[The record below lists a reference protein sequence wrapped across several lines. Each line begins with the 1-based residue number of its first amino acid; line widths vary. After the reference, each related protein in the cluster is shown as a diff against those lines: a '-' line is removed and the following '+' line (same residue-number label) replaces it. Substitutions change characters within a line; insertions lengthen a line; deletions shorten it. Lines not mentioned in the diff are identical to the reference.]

1 MQVLVMGAGQLAR
14 MMALAGAPLNIEVL
28 AYDVNSD
35 TVQHP
40 LTQQQFNLTL
50 EQAVAQADVVSS
62 EFEHIPY
69 PVQDIC
75 QQSGKF
81 FPNSTAIKAGG
92 DRRQEKQL
100 LDAAGVAN
108 ASYRI
113 ISTEAEFQAAIAT
126 LGLPLVLKSALAGY
140 DGKGQWRLKRA
151 EDAAAIWAD
160 IASFMAGADHTL
172 PQAIVAEQFVRFDRE
187 VSLVGARNAKGET
200 VVYPLTENHH
210 VNGVLAVSLAVP
222 AQQQLQQQAKQ
233 MFDAVAARLDYVG
246 VLALE
251 FFQVGDQL
259 LVNEIAPRVHNSG
272 HWTQQGSDTCQFENH
287 LRAVCGLPL
296 GSTALVRPTVMVNIL
311 GEDQVD
317 PAILA
322 LPSCHLHWYGK
333 GKRAGR
339 KMGHINICGN
349 SVAELAERFVA
360 LAQLLPPAQF
370 PEVAEVAAKLQQ
382 QTEQKL

>member
-1 MQVLVMGAGQLAR
+1 MKVLVLGAGQLAR
-14 MMALAGAPLNIEVL
+14 MMSLAGTPLNLKVS

-35 TVQHP
+35 TIVDP
-40 LTQQQFNLTL
+40 VTQQQLGTGL
-50 EQAVAQADVVSS
+50 AQAIANADVITS

-69 PVQDIC
+69 PVQELC

-81 FPNSTAIKAGG
+81 LPNSTAIKAGG

-100 LDAAGVAN
+100 LDKAGVTN
-108 ASYRI
+108 AAYKI
-113 ISTEAEFQAAIAT
+113 VVTEQDFYQAIEQ

-140 DGKGQWRLKRA
+140 DGKGQWRLKTQA
-151 EDAAAIWAD
+151 DAQAVWAD
-160 IASFMAGADHTL
+160 IQQFMAGADHTL

-187 VSLVGARNAKGET
+187 VSLVGARNQAGDM

-210 VNGVLAVSLAVP
+210 VAGVLAVSLALP
-222 AQQQLQQQAKQ
+222 GQQELQQQAKQ
-233 MFDAVAARLDYVG
+233 MFEAVASALDYVG

-272 HWTQQGSDTCQFENH
+272 HWTQQGADTCQFENH

-296 GSTALVRPTVMVNIL
+296 GSTALVRPTLMVNIL
-311 GEDQVD
+311 GEDHVS
-317 PAILA
+317 PAVLS

-333 GKRAGR
+333 SKRPGR
-339 KMGHINICGN
+339 KMGHINL
-349 SVAELAERFVA
+349 SAASTSELAQRFD
-360 LAQLLPPAQF
+360 LLRQHLPEQEF
-370 PEVAEVAAKLQQ
+370 PELDLVAARLKQLQ
-382 QTEQKL
+382 

>member
-1 MQVLVMGAGQLAR
+1 MKVLVLGAGQLAR
-14 MMALAGAPLNIEVL
+14 MMSLAGTPLNLKVS

-35 TVQHP
+35 TIVDP
-40 LTQQQFNLTL
+40 VTQQQLGTGL
-50 EQAVAQADVVSS
+50 AQAIANADVITS

-69 PVQDIC
+69 PVQELC

-81 FPNSTAIKAGG
+81 LPNSTAIKAGG

-100 LDAAGVAN
+100 LDKAGVTN
-108 ASYRI
+108 AAYKI
-113 ISTEAEFQAAIAT
+113 VVTEQDFYQAIEQ

-140 DGKGQWRLKRA
+140 DGKGQWRLKTQA
-151 EDAAAIWAD
+151 DAQAIWAD
-160 IASFMAGADHTL
+160 IQQFMAGADHTL

-187 VSLVGARNAKGET
+187 VSLVGARNQAGDM

-210 VNGVLAVSLAVP
+210 VAGVLAVSLALP
-222 AQQQLQQQAKQ
+222 GQQELQQQAKQ
-233 MFDAVAARLDYVG
+233 MFEAVATALDYVG

-272 HWTQQGSDTCQFENH
+272 HWTQQGADTCQFENH

-296 GSTALVRPTVMVNIL
+296 GSTALVRPTLMVNIL
-311 GEDQVD
+311 GEDHVS
-317 PAILA
+317 PAVLS

-333 GKRAGR
+333 GKRPGR
-339 KMGHINICGN
+339 KMGHINL
-349 SVAELAERFVA
+349 SATSTSELAQRFD
-360 LAQLLPPAQF
+360 LLRQHLPEQEF
-370 PEVAEVAAKLQQ
+370 PELDLVAARLKQLQ
-382 QTEQKL
+382 

>member
-1 MQVLVMGAGQLAR
+1 MNVLVMGAGQLAR
-14 MMALAGAPLNIEVL
+14 MMALAGAPLNLKVS
-28 AYDVNSD
+28 AYDVNSAK
-35 TVQHP
+35 VQHP
-40 LTQQQFNLTL
+40 VTGEVYPLTL
-50 EQAVAQADVVSS
+50 EQAVAAADVVTS

-69 PVQDIC
+69 PVQDVC
-75 QQSGKF
+75 QVSGKF
-81 FPNSTAIKAGG
+81 LPDSRAIKAGG
-92 DRRQEKQL
+92 DRRQEKAL

-108 ASYRI
+108 AGYRI
-113 ISTEAEFQAAIAT
+113 VATQAEFHAAIDA

-140 DGKGQWRLKRA
+140 DGKGQWRLKTKA
-151 EDAAAIWAD
+151 DADAIWAD
-160 IASFMAGADHTL
+160 IESFMAGADHAL

-187 VSLVGARNAKGET
+187 VSLVGARNANGDT

-210 VNGVLAVSLAVP
+210 VNGVLSVSVAVETSA
-222 AQQQLQQQAKQ
+222 ALQQQAKQ
-233 MFDAVAARLDYVG
+233 MFDAVANELNYVG

-272 HWTQQGSDTCQFENH
+272 HWTQQGADTCQFENH

-311 GEDQVD
+311 GTDHVD
-317 PAILA
+317 PAVLS

-333 GKRAGR
+333 SKRAGR

-349 SVAELAERFVA
+349 DNRELAARFQA
-360 LAQLLPPAQF
+360 LAALLPAADF
-370 PEVAEVAAKLQQ
+370 AEVQAMADQLQQ
-382 QTEQKL
+382 RFA

>member
-1 MQVLVMGAGQLAR
+1 MKKVLVMGAGQLAR
-14 MMALAGAPLNIEVL
+14 MMALAGAPLNIQVL
-28 AYDVNSD
+28 AYDVNTD
-35 TVQHP
+35 TVLHP
-40 LTQQQFNLTL
+40 VTQQKFALTL
-50 EQAVAQADVVSS
+50 TEAVADADVVSS

-69 PVQDIC
+69 PVQDVC
-75 QQSGKF
+75 EASGKF

-108 ASYRI
+108 AGYRI
-113 ISTEAEFQAAIAT
+113 VSTEAEFRAAITA

-140 DGKGQWRLKRA
+140 DGKGQWRLKQA

-160 IASFMAGADHTL
+160 IAAFMAGADHTL

-187 VSLVGARNAKGET
+187 VSLVGARNAQGET

-210 VNGVLAVSLAVP
+210 VNGVLAVSLALP
-222 AQQQLQQQAKQ
+222 GQQALQQQAKQ
-233 MFDAVAARLDYVG
+233 MFDAVAAKLDYVG

-251 FFQVGDQL
+251 FFQVGDKL

-296 GSTALVRPTVMVNIL
+296 GSTALVRPTLMVNIL
-311 GEDQVD
+311 GEDYVD
-317 PAILA
+317 PAVLA

-339 KMGHINICGN
+339 KMGHINLSGETM
-349 SVAELAERFVA
+349 AELAERFLV
-360 LAQLLPPAQF
+360 LSKLLPEQSF
-370 PEVAEVAAKLQQ
+370 PEVADMAAKLA
-382 QTEQKL
+382 ERV